1 MLDFNVA
8 AAPKK
13 RSKKADAPAPVARDP
28 FDITPIRDEL
38 KQYEVEI
45 ANWER
50 LANELKIVDETS
62 LKTGIEMASQAKRLG
77 NKLEQFRKEKK
88 EPFRLAG
95 TGIDKAVSVY
105 ADPCE
110 KIWKIILNPK
120 INSELSR
127 QKLAKLESERRAQEA
142 AAELQKKLDAESA
155 EKNLPQVT
163 VNVPVLNQK
172 AEPVRTEEGSASQ
185 TKRWKARLVDIN
197 LVPRE
202 YLLVDMPKV
211 NQFVRAGGR
220 VLDGFVIEQ
229 EESVNIRL

>member
-8 AAPKK
+8 ATPKK
-13 RSKKADAPAPVARDP
+13 RSKKAAAPAPVARDP
-28 FDITPIRDEL
+28 FDITPIRDTLKKYEAEVATMKKTAEL
-38 KQYEVEI
+38 HKVE
-45 ANWER
+45 
-50 LANELKIVDETS
+50 DEATNVA
-62 LKTGIEMASQAKRLG
+62 GIEMASQAKRLANTIEAMRVEKVKPYQQYTKAINNIAKVYTDG
-77 NKLEQFRKEKK
+77 LEAIERGLKTKIGGYLTKIKLE
-88 EPFRLAG
+88 
-95 TGIDKAVSVY
+95 
-105 ADPCE
+105 
-110 KIWKIILNPK
+110 
-120 INSELSR
+120 
-127 QKLAKLESERRAQEA
+127 KLEAERRAQEA

-163 VNVPVLNQK
+163 VNVPVINQK
-172 AEPVRTEEGSASQ
+172 SEPVRTEEGSASQ